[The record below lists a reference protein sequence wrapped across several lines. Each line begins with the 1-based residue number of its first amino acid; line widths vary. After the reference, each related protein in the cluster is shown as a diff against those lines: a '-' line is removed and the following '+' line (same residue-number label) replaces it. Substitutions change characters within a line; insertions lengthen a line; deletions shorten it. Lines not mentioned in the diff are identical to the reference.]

1 MVSLPHKNPKLLYN
15 LKCCFQKVPNDINDI
30 NLTFFR
36 NKCQY
41 FNFLKKEEIDEFL
54 KYYKYLQ
61 KLVLQLEKLFPN
73 NELPLLKTSQK
84 IAKIVLTRR
93 QVALIFLLSFFNFLE
108 INQNN
113 SCNMFL
119 VSNILFTNN
128 RAKFEFG
135 RCFINYL
142 IQIAKWLEEEENTNI
157 SSSILEEEITYI
169 RDNINQINYIDKEL
183 CEVNIDVTNSLF
195 NSNDSYIVDFANKY
209 IGGGVLKNGC
219 VQEEILFA
227 IEPEAIVSLFF
238 MQVMDNNDAI
248 GIYNTIQYSNYEG
261 YGNTFKFAGS
271 AIPIDKAKIKKHKI
285 IAIDSYN
292 LNNNNINGQNFNNY
306 NNNYFNYYNQN
317 PLYTVKPF
325 NYNNAIYYNQF
336 NNNYNIIS
344 TDIIKRDIHKA
355 YVGFNLINYEKQNE
369 EKTIATGNWGCGVFG
384 GNHELKFLEQWIAA
398 SLTGVKR
405 LDYYTFGNE
414 KMANC
419 MRFYLKIKEKY
430 KTALNLLE
438 VLVKFKLDNNN
449 IIGTLLS

>member
-15 LKCCFQKVPNDINDI
+15 LKCCFQKIPNNINDI
-30 NLTFFR
+30 NLTFFM

-41 FNFLKKEEIDEFL
+41 FNFLKKEEIDKFL
-54 KYYKYLQ
+54 KSYKYLQ
-61 KLVLQLEKLFPN
+61 KLALQLEKLFPN
-73 NELPLLKTSQK
+73 NELPLLKTCQK
-84 IAKIVLTRR
+84 FAKIVLTRR

-108 INQNN
+108 LNKSN

-119 VSNILFTNN
+119 VSNILFTNI

-157 SSSILEEEITYI
+157 RSSILEEEITYI
-169 RDNINQINYIDKEL
+169 RDNISQMKYTDKEL
-183 CEVNIDVTNSLF
+183 CELNINETNSLF

-209 IGGGVLKNGC
+209 IGGGVLGKGC

-248 GIYNTIQYSNYEG
+248 GIYNTIQYSKYEG
-261 YGNTFKFAGS
+261 YGDTFKFAGS
-271 AIPIDKAKIKKHKI
+271 AIPIDKDKIKKHRI

-292 LNNNNINGQNFNNY
+292 LNNNNINWQNFDNYKNNNFKYYQSYTINTFNNY
-306 NNNYFNYYNQN
+306 NNTNYYNN
-317 PLYTVKPF
+317 
-325 NYNNAIYYNQF
+325 F
-336 NNNYNIIS
+336 NNNYNINS
-344 TDIIKRDIHKA
+344 RDIIKRDIHKA

-369 EKTIATGNWGCGVFG
+369 EKTIATGNWGCGAFG

-398 SLTGVKR
+398 SLIGVKR
-405 LDYYTFGNE
+405 LDYYTFGSE

-419 MRFYLKIKEKY
+419 MKFYLKIKEKY
-430 KTALNLLE
+430 RTAINLLE
-438 VLVKFKLDNNN
+438 VLVNFKIDNNN
-449 IIGTLLS
+449 IIGSLLA

>member
-15 LKCCFQKVPNDINDI
+15 LKCCFQKIPNNINDI

-36 NKCQY
+36 NKCHY

-54 KYYKYLQ
+54 KSYKYLQ
-61 KLVLQLEKLFPN
+61 KLALQLEKLFPN
-73 NELPLLKTSQK
+73 NELPLLKTCQK
-84 IAKIVLTRR
+84 FAKIVLTRR

-108 INQNN
+108 LNKSN

-119 VSNILFTNN
+119 VSNILFTNI

-157 SSSILEEEITYI
+157 RSSILEEEITYI
-169 RDNINQINYIDKEL
+169 RDNISQMKYTDKEL
-183 CEVNIDVTNSLF
+183 CELNINETNSLF

-209 IGGGVLKNGC
+209 IGGGVLGKGC

-248 GIYNTIQYSNYEG
+248 GIYNTIQYSKYEG
-261 YGNTFKFAGS
+261 YGDTFKFAGS
-271 AIPIDKAKIKKHKI
+271 AIPIDKDKIKKHKI

-292 LNNNNINGQNFNNY
+292 LNNNNINWQNFDNYKNNNFKYYHSYTINTFNNY
-306 NNNYFNYYNQN
+306 NNTNYYNN
-317 PLYTVKPF
+317 
-325 NYNNAIYYNQF
+325 F
-336 NNNYNIIS
+336 NNNYNINS
-344 TDIIKRDIHKA
+344 RDIIKRDIHKA

-369 EKTIATGNWGCGVFG
+369 EKTIATGNWGCGAFG

-398 SLTGVKR
+398 SLIGVKR
-405 LDYYTFGNE
+405 LDYYTFGSE

-419 MRFYLKIKEKY
+419 MKFYLKIKEKY
-430 KTALNLLE
+430 RTAINLLE
-438 VLVKFKLDNNN
+438 VLVNFKIDNNN
-449 IIGTLLS
+449 IIGSLLA

>member
-1 MVSLPHKNPKLLYN
+1 M
-15 LKCCFQKVPNDINDI
+15 
-30 NLTFFR
+30 TFFK

-41 FNFLKKEEIDEFL
+41 FNFLRKEEVDEFL

-61 KLVLQLEKLFPN
+61 KLALQLEKLFPN
-73 NELPLLKTSQK
+73 NELPLLKTCQK
-84 IAKIVLTRR
+84 FAKIVLTRR

-119 VSNILFTNN
+119 VSNILFTKI

-142 IQIAKWLEEEENTNI
+142 IQIAKWLEEEEYTNI
-157 SSSILEEEITYI
+157 RNSILEEEITYI
-169 RDNINQINYIDKEL
+169 RDNKSQMMYSNYEL
-183 CEVNIDVTNSLF
+183 CELSINEKNSLF
-195 NSNDSYIVDFANKY
+195 TSNDTYIVDFANKY
-209 IGGGVLKNGC
+209 IGGGVLRNGC

-248 GIYNTIQYSNYEG
+248 GIYNTIQYSYYEG
-261 YGNTFKFAGS
+261 YGDTFKFIGS
-271 AIPIDKAKIKKHKI
+271 AIPIDKDKIKKHKI

-344 TDIIKRDIHKA
+344 KDIIKRDMHKA

>member
-15 LKCCFQKVPNDINDI
+15 LKCCFQKIPNNINDI

-54 KYYKYLQ
+54 KSYKYLQ
-61 KLVLQLEKLFPN
+61 KLALQLEKLFPN
-73 NELPLLKTSQK
+73 NELPLLKTCQK
-84 IAKIVLTRR
+84 FAKIVLTRR
-93 QVALIFLLSFFNFLE
+93 QAALIFLLSFFNFLE
-108 INQNN
+108 LNKSN
-113 SCNMFL
+113 SCNNFL
-119 VSNILFTNN
+119 VSNILFTNI

-157 SSSILEEEITYI
+157 RSSILEEEITYI
-169 RDNINQINYIDKEL
+169 RDNISQMKYTDKEL
-183 CEVNIDVTNSLF
+183 CELNINETNSLF

-209 IGGGVLKNGC
+209 IGGGVLGKGC

-248 GIYNTIQYSNYEG
+248 GIYNTIQYSKYEG
-261 YGNTFKFAGS
+261 YGDTFKFAGS
-271 AIPIDKAKIKKHKI
+271 AIPIDKDKIKKHKI

-292 LNNNNINGQNFNNY
+292 LNNNNINWQNFDNYKNNNFKYYQSYTINTFNNY
-306 NNNYFNYYNQN
+306 NNTNYYNN
-317 PLYTVKPF
+317 
-325 NYNNAIYYNQF
+325 F
-336 NNNYNIIS
+336 NNNYNINS
-344 TDIIKRDIHKA
+344 RDIIKRDIHKA

-369 EKTIATGNWGCGVFG
+369 EKTIATGNWGCGAFG

-398 SLTGVKR
+398 SLIGVKR
-405 LDYYTFGNE
+405 LDYYTFGSE

-419 MRFYLKIKEKY
+419 MKFYLKIKEKY
-430 KTALNLLE
+430 RTAINLLE
-438 VLVKFKLDNNN
+438 VLLNFKIDNNN
-449 IIGTLLS
+449 IIGSLLA